1 MTMLKSTI
9 RVVEFDERTN
19 DMVKIFFGNQA
30 SIIRRD
36 AGVDIIISGE
46 EGYQF
51 NYKIMSC
58 VNFLQEHGVK
68 VIRTTCQENK
78 SFYRHNRDRNN
89 YIEGR
94 SNSVKNLTFLAS
106 NKLNHLFHEGVIAD
120 ISADVPSS
128 ITNEYTKGMILMMY
142 DYITPA
148 TNVIDIGCGK
158 GLVCMAAVAL
168 KAKKTTGIDVVPYH
182 IKVAQ
187 ESAYKFNKIPRE
199 KLEFIHADI
208 LKDCHSVRDNYDVIT
223 CNLNAPIIRDLVK
236 TDILNNLLNKN
247 GTIILG
253 GFTVFSEESIV
264 RTIEN
269 NQKINGLKIE
279 DVNVFEEYGDICYIT
294 LKRRYQL

>member
-1 MTMLKSTI
+1 MLRSII
-9 RVVEFDERTN
+9 RVTEFDDRTN
-19 DMVKIFFGNQA
+19 DMIKIFFGYQA
-30 SIIRRD
+30 SILRGD

-78 SFYRHNRDRNN
+78 NFYRYNRDRNN
-89 YIEGR
+89 YIEGSTISIR
-94 SNSVKNLTFLAS
+94 NLTFMAS
-106 NKLNHLFHEGVIAD
+106 NKLNHLFHKGIIAD

-128 ITNEYTKGMILMMY
+128 ITNEYTKGMIWMMY

-158 GLVCMAAVAL
+158 GLVCMASVAL

-187 ESAYKFNKIPRE
+187 QSAYKFNKISKE
-199 KLEFIHADI
+199 KLEFIWADI
-208 LKDCHSVRDNYDVIT
+208 LKDYHSIKDKYDVIT
-223 CNLNAPIIRDLVK
+223 CNLNAPIIQNLMK

-264 RTIEN
+264 RTIED
-269 NQKINGLKIE
+269 NQKINGLEIE